1 MRNKYYSAVKFYSDS
16 KNEDQLDLSYKE
28 IESFMQN
35 FEKFQSYVNM
45 DPENLPENIYNS
57 LSENNK

>member
-35 FEKFQSYVNM
+35 FEKFHSYVNM